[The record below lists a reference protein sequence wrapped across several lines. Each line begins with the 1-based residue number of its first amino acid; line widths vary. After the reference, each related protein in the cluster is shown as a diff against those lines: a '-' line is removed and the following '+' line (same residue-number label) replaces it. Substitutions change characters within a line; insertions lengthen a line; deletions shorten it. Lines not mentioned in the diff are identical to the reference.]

1 MLLDLSLRLP
11 SLIMR
16 QLGEG
21 GEGGGE
27 AVVMGLVI
35 VGQSNEEGAQTADF
49 GTQDASSG
57 DLTGY
62 EDQIKQIVMTG
73 TGTGTIIDGGE
84 PLRSPNRD
92 VNNDFVG
99 PGMSIAKQLI
109 DDGVADEIIIILG
122 AKGGQ
127 GFSTTYTPN
136 IVFDGTTY
144 SYLDVPDTGA
154 WEEDGVL
161 TRVLDAAIA
170 KVITLRPD
178 ITKWLFVG
186 HSGENDQSVD
196 HVDEL
201 NNYVN
206 FFEARRTAHSLAPE
220 DSPVIMVEQSPGWTS
235 TKVRANGTNSAR
247 HRVSQYL
254 SYAAAAT
261 SPAGPYDSEGGN
273 DIHFRAEGQALRGIA
288 AAGLY
293 DLAAS
298 RSAARALPPDILDGM
313 SPSLALSVWR
323 RLLSAYSGDLVRCY
337 RVSDTVE
344 ADFGT
349 DADGLLDI
357 DAIHKWAGSSVVRVR
372 PYDQSGNARHPTHA
386 DPTLWPILIM
396 TQVGDYGP
404 VCRDKMWWVDND
416 TKWLL
421 HEGWSPDSTGS
432 FAASIW
438 GNGTSS
444 RRIFSS
450 TTVNLNKQATSYH
463 FASSSATVTAPA
475 PANETILLIGNNTVS
490 SEAAWV
496 NGQSVTLGSATAG
509 NATTANNYS
518 IGGRIAGSPIGTTVQ
533 ALYDGYWAEFMAF
546 DTPLTEGQRTTLH
559 ESLPGMLRDQKL
571 VDLGIDEGGGEEF
584 ASLGDMIIGSTF
596 TVA

>member
-11 SLIMR
+11 SLVMR

-21 GEGGGE
+21 EEGGGGDP
-27 AVVMGLVI
+27 VVMGLVI

-62 EDQIKQIVMTG
+62 EGQISQLIITG
-73 TGTGTIIDGGE
+73 TGTGTITDGGE

-92 VNNDFVG
+92 LGNDFVG
-99 PGMSIAKQLI
+99 PGMPLAKQLI

-127 GFSTTYTPN
+127 GFSTDYTPS
-136 IVFDGTTY
+136 ITFDGTTY
-144 SYLDVPDTGA
+144 SYLDNSA
-154 WEEDGVL
+154 KSWQEDGVL

-170 KVITLRPD
+170 KVIDLRPD

-186 HSGENDQSVD
+186 HCGENDQSID

-206 FFEARRTAHSLAPE
+206 FFEARRTAHSIAAA
-220 DSPVIMVEQSPGWTS
+220 DSPVIMLEQSPGWTS

-254 SYAAAAT
+254 SYAACAT

-273 DIHFRAEGQALRGIA
+273 FIHFRAEGQALRGIA
-288 AAGLY
+288 GAGLY
-293 DLAAS
+293 ELAAS
-298 RSAARALPPDILDGM
+298 RGAPRPLPVDILDGM

-344 ADFGT
+344 DDFGT

-357 DAIHKWAGSSVVRVR
+357 DAIQTWAGSSVVRVR

-396 TQVGDYGP
+396 TQTGDYGP
-404 VCRDKMWWVDND
+404 VLRDKMWWVDND

-421 HEGWSPDSTGS
+421 HEGWAPDSTGS
-432 FAASIW
+432 FVASLW
-438 GNGTSS
+438 ANGTNN
-444 RRIFSS
+444 RRIFGS
-450 TTVNLNKQATSYH
+450 TTVNLTRVTAGYL
-463 FASSSATVTAPA
+463 FAGSSSTAVA
-475 PANETILLIGNNTVS
+475 PTGSNETILLTTNNTAA

-496 NGQSVTLGSATAG
+496 NSIAATLTTATAQ
-509 NATTANNYS
+509 NATTAGNYS
-518 IGGRIAGSPIGTTVQ
+518 IGGRIAGAPIGTTVQ

-546 DTPLTEGQRTTLH
+546 DTPLTEGQRDDIH
-559 ESLPGMLRDQKL
+559 ASVPGMLRDQVL
-571 VDLGIDEGGGEEF
+571 VDLAIDEGGGEEF
-584 ASLGDMIIGSTF
+584 ASIFGEQFGSQF
-596 TVA
+596 A